1 MRGPG
6 PGARTFQIPLVAIR
20 RRRKLAFVSFLSRA
34 LVCVAVVA
42 TVGMQAAGQDVRL
55 QHKLDPALAEPPEET
70 AITFWERF
78 KVAFDRNLD
87 DSFADKFHPL
97 SVLSWGL
104 KPAEAETDS
113 EFFRD
118 HSTCAARNA
127 LVGSTVNSAREAAV
141 DLPLLWS
148 LQERQGLIADFFR
161 NSVGNVEEEAV
172 APLNPSYRQA
182 EQSWWQGLSESG
194 EVCYGIRPFRTNPYA
209 FASLCVRDGD
219 RLLLLGHVRYHYE
232 HFANHCFELAMSVP
246 LARGF
251 AVDLGTSY
259 QFGRHDE
266 EKRLVVKLSKELTGG
281 GIVHVGL
288 ELQDRPGLV
297 AGITV
302 PL

>member
-1 MRGPG
+1 
-6 PGARTFQIPLVAIR
+6 
-20 RRRKLAFVSFLSRA
+20 
-34 LVCVAVVA
+34 
-42 TVGMQAAGQDVRL
+42 MQAADPDLRL
-55 QHKLDPALAEPPEET
+55 QHKLYPALAEPPEET
-70 AITFWERF
+70 AITFWECF

-97 SVLSWGL
+97 SVLNWSL

-118 HSTCAARNA
+118 HSTRAARNA
-127 LVGSTVNSAREAAV
+127 LVGSAENGARIAAV
-141 DLPLLWS
+141 DLPLLLS
-148 LQERQGLIADFFR
+148 LEERQGVIADFLR

-172 APLNPSYRQA
+172 APLDPSYRQA
-182 EQSWWQGLSESG
+182 ERSWWQELSESG
-194 EVCYGIRPFRTNPYA
+194 EVCYGIRPFRANPYA
-209 FASLCVRDGD
+209 FVSLCVKDGD
-219 RLLLLGHVRYHYE
+219 RLLLLGHLRYHYE
-232 HFANHCFELAMSVP
+232 HFADHCFELAASVP

-259 QFGRHDE
+259 QFGRHAE
-266 EKRLVVKLSKELTGG
+266 EKRLVVKLSKELNGG